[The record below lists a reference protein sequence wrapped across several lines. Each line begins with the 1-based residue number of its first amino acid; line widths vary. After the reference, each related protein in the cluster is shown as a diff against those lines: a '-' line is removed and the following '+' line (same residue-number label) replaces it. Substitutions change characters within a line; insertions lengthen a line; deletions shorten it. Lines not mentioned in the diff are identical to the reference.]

1 MHQAA
6 VNQQQ
11 YQSSEFLEL
20 FEVYTAN
27 ATSIG
32 AKLTALT
39 ARSAPG
45 GPLIVATGSDFVL
58 YPGDGRPPEV
68 EGYRLSTR
76 GFKELAAVSH
86 FGPALASLVRI
97 RELDP
102 DGPLWEAECERL
114 LAATEKARKANSPE
128 LWRDLIA
135 VSAYRGREV
144 AIANMVHYACE
155 VTERYIKRALR
166 HPGTFTAEDLRIQYL
181 EAQGPEAGATV
192 PINKVMIATFFLVG
206 MDTAHRVMAWFDRH
220 DMDWANAMAIIV
232 GRQGRPTAGVT
243 WTTNAVCAYIQG
255 ASRYRMALDRIYI
268 APHAPPFNVT
278 HPVNLD
284 EVRAQEEPM
293 RRLWWYTRAMSDLGP
308 LMYDGYPRFSPGT
321 GTRPRLTPQTTEVAE
336 MPAIDGPDD
345 WRALN
350 TRLRVILEDPRQ
362 LLAGCVVDYAVDLLQ
377 RSGNDPA
384 KVIVPGLDATSYP
397 AFYV

>member
-1 MHQAA
+1 MHQAV

-11 YQSSEFLEL
+11 YQSSEFLDL

-27 ATSIG
+27 ASSIG

-39 ARSAPG
+39 AQSAAK
-45 GPLIVATGSDFVL
+45 GPLIVATGADFVL

-102 DGPLWEAECERL
+102 QGTLWRTECERL
-114 LAATEKARKANSPE
+114 LVATEAARKANSPE
-128 LWRDLIA
+128 LWRKLIA
-135 VSAYRGREV
+135 VPAFVGREL
-144 AIANMVHYACE
+144 AIANMVHYSCD
-155 VTERYIKRALR
+155 VTERYIKRALAR
-166 HPGTFTAEDLRIQYL
+166 PETFTAQDLRVQYL
-181 EAQGPEAGATV
+181 EAQGSGAGATV
-192 PINKVMIATFFLVG
+192 PMNKVMIATFFLVG
-206 MDTAHRVMAWFDRH
+206 LDTGHRVMTWFDRH
-220 DMDWANAMAIIV
+220 EIDWSAAMVVVV

-243 WTTNAVCAYIQG
+243 LTTNAVCSYILG
-255 ASRYRMALDRIYI
+255 ASRYKLALDRIYI

-284 EVRAQEEPM
+284 DVQAQEDGM
-293 RRLWWYTRAMSDLGP
+293 RKLWWYTRAMSDLAP
-308 LMYDGYPRFSPGT
+308 MMYEGYPRFSPGAAS
-321 GTRPRLTPQTTEVAE
+321 RPKLAADTVEVAE
-336 MPAIDGPDD
+336 MPAIEGPDD

-350 TRLRVILEDPRQ
+350 TRMRVILEDPRQ

-377 RSGNDPA
+377 RNGNDPS
-384 KVIVPGLDATSYP
+384 KVVVPGLDLTSYP
-397 AFYV
+397 TYHV